1 MWADTRCTQT
11 TDLPLLISHT
21 GDVLGEAAET
31 EVRPSAVCGVPTP
44 HFRTALRVRC

>member
-1 MWADTRCTQT
+1 MGADTCCTQT